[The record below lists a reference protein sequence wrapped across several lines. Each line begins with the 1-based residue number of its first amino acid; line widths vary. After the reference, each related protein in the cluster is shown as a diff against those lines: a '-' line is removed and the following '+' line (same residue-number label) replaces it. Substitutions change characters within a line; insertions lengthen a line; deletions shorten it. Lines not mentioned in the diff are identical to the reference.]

1 MTTFT
6 QRQHATRLF
15 LPFTAGLLLR
25 GSRLHISRWMLAATI
40 FFTIFFSTLSWAG
53 ALHDATE
60 TSNLARIKQ
69 LVAAGADINEID
81 DRGIWPLLAAVTDG
95 NLEAI
100 RLLLALHADPN
111 QTDHYQ
117 YSALHE
123 AASLGYPAAL
133 ELLIDAN
140 ANINARDISSITPLG
155 YALRSSSSEAVALLQ
170 RMGGIQ

>member
-1 MTTFT
+1 MTTLTPWQQGLRITLPTTGVLF
-6 QRQHATRLF
+6 RLST
-15 LPFTAGLLLR
+15 L
-25 GSRLHISRWMLAATI
+25 MLATT
-40 FFTIFFSTLSWAG
+40 FFAAMFVSVTCWAG

-60 TSNLARIKQ
+60 TGNLARIKQ
-69 LVAAGADINEID
+69 LVSAGADVNEID
-81 DRGIWPLLAAVTDG
+81 NHGIWPLLAAVTDG

-111 QTDHYQ
+111 QADHYQ

-133 ELLIDAN
+133 QLLIDAN
-140 ANINARDISSITPLG
+140 ANINARDINGITPLG
-155 YALRSSSSEAVALLQ
+155 YALRSSSAEAVALLQ